1 MRNNHNTNQVLK
13 RAVAGLLDAGGGNY
27 HLLPSRLK
35 EVAEK
40 GLPCEFQFN
49 HLRIRYL
56 TRDKEGTFKLFWLVT
71 NAISGRQRYL
81 YNIDYVSPRGRI
93 LWRSL
98 AADMRKV

>member
-1 MRNNHNTNQVLK
+1 MKNNHNTNQVLK

-56 TRDKEGTFKLFWLVT
+56 TKDKEGTFKLFWLVT
-71 NAISGRQRYL
+71 NGISGRQRYL
-81 YNIDYVSPRGRI
+81 YNIDYVSPRGHV
-93 LWRSL
+93 LWRKM
-98 AADMRKV
+98 AGDMRKV

>member
-49 HLRIRYL
+49 HLRIRYH

-71 NAISGRQRYL
+71 NGISGRQRYL
-81 YNIDYVSPRGRI
+81 YNIDYVSPRGRV
-93 LWRSL
+93 LWRKM
-98 AADMRKV
+98 AGDMRKV